1 MFGKSIDNEQRI
13 IRLFHQGKASAMD
26 LLYAEYAGYLT
37 SVCFRYIS
45 DDDDLKDVLQES
57 FIKIF
62 TRISSFTYRG
72 KGSLKAWMTRIVIN
86 ESLQFLRHQQSAQ
99 IVRMDDK
106 YDLPD
111 VPEEDQN
118 LNGISA
124 EVLSEM
130 IRHLPPGCREV
141 FNLYALE
148 GKSHIE
154 IAKLLNIKPDSSASQ
169 YHRARAILAKAIK
182 KYQLNKVRE

>member
-1 MFGKSIDNEQRI
+1 MYSEQIDKEQRI
-13 IRLFHQGKASAMD
+13 IRLFHQGNASAMD
-26 LLYAEYAGYLT
+26 LLYAEYASYLT
-37 SVCFRYIS
+37 GVGFRYIS

-86 ESLQFLRHQQSAQ
+86 ESLQFLRHQQSSQ
-99 IVRMDDK
+99 IVRMDS

-111 VPEEDQN
+111 LPEEEPE
-118 LNGISA
+118 LTGVSA

-130 IRHLPPGCREV
+130 IRRLPPGCREV
-141 FNLYALE
+141 FNLYAIE

-154 IAKLLNIKPDSSASQ
+154 ISQLLNIKPDTSASQ
-169 YHRARAILAKAIK
+169 FHRARVILTRMIR
-182 KYQLNKVRE
+182 KYQLNKARE

>member
-1 MFGKSIDNEQRI
+1 M
-13 IRLFHQGKASAMD
+13 
-26 LLYAEYAGYLT
+26 
-37 SVCFRYIS
+37 
-45 DDDDLKDVLQES
+45 KDVLQES

-86 ESLQFLRHQQSAQ
+86 ESLQFLRHQQSSQ
-99 IVRMDDK
+99 IVRMDS

-111 VPEEDQN
+111 LPEEEPE
-118 LNGISA
+118 LTGVSA

-130 IRHLPPGCREV
+130 IRRLPPGCREV
-141 FNLYALE
+141 FNLYAIE

-154 IAKLLNIKPDSSASQ
+154 ISQLLNIKADTSASQ
-169 YHRARAILAKAIK
+169 FHRARVILTRIIR
-182 KYQLNKVRE
+182 KYQLNKARE